1 MTRLWRLR
9 SVAVL
14 LLWSV
19 LALALSPVAPARAVA
34 ELSATTQRPTVHA
47 LLPKTLL
54 VASLRNG
61 DERRPLGLFDAPP
74 ALPAASV
81 IAPPGDACPP
91 VAASTAPPHASAPP
105 TAYLARAS
113 PA

>member
-14 LLWSV
+14 LVWSV
-19 LALALSPVAPARAVA
+19 LALALAPVTPARAVA
-34 ELSATTQRPTVHA
+34 ELSASTQRPTVDA
-47 LLPKTLL
+47 LLPKSLL

-61 DERRPLGLFDAPP
+61 DERRPLGVFDAPP
-74 ALPAASV
+74 ALPIASI
-81 IAPPGDACPP
+81 IAPPGAACPP
-91 VAASTAPPHASAPP
+91 VGASTAPPHPSAPP
-105 TAYLARAS
+105 TAYLARAP